1 MTDAPAVSIVIP
13 TYNRAHLIE
22 RALRSVL
29 AQTFQDFE
37 VLIMDDASTDD
48 TAGVL
53 QRIGDARVR
62 HIRSDRNLGPPA
74 QRNRGLHE
82 ARAELVAYQDSDD
95 EWFLDKLEKQVE
107 RLRALPAEF
116 ALTYCA
122 LIRHEE
128 SGLVRHIPNRLAP
141 GREREDVLRCN
152 TETFTQSWL
161 ARRDAL
167 LDCGGFDE
175 RLHLWDDWEFL
186 LRICQKYRVDVD
198 GRTLCI
204 VYETPG
210 SMVKQNHHRLNG
222 MEILLQKHGSLM
234 APHRSTMSRNLYVL
248 GRFHV
253 VAGNTRRARELLLE
267 SLRQEP
273 LKLRTWVLLAL
284 MVPGARFATR
294 VLSVL
299 DQWRYRRPVVAG

>member
-1 MTDAPAVSIVIP
+1 MSVPAVSIVIP

-37 VLIMDDASTDD
+37 VLVMDDASTDD
-48 TAGVL
+48 TAGVMA
-53 QRIGDARVR
+53 RIGDPRVR

-74 QRNRGLHE
+74 QRNRGLQN
-82 ARAELVAYQDSDD
+82 ARAEFVAFQDSDD
-95 EWFLDKLEKQVE
+95 EWFLDKLEKQVA
-107 RLRALPAEF
+107 RLRALPADV

-128 SGLVRHIPNRLAP
+128 SGLVRHISNALTP
-141 GREREDVLRCN
+141 GNERVEILRCN
-152 TETFTQSWL
+152 TETFTQTWL
-161 ARRDAL
+161 GRRAAL
-167 LDCGGFDE
+167 LECGGFDD
-175 RLHLWDDWEFL
+175 RLHLWDDWDFL
-186 LRICQKYRVDVD
+186 LRICQKYHVDVD

-222 MEILLQKHGSLM
+222 MELLMEKHHALM
-234 APHRSTMSRNLYVL
+234 EPHPETMSRNLYVL

-253 VAGNTRRARELLLE
+253 VAGNGARGRQLLFQ
-267 SLRQEP
+267 SLRRQP
-273 LKLRTWVLLAL
+273 FKPRSWVLLAL
-284 MVPGARFATR
+284 ALPGARFAAA
-294 VLSVL
+294 VLHLL
-299 DQWRYRRPVVAG
+299 DRLRYRRSALVG